1 MQGKEKI
8 ANKNVQRY
16 AFQLTINNALD
27 YGFDH
32 HNIKGT
38 IINNFT
44 TIKYFCMADEIGE
57 NGTPHTH
64 IYVCFSSRVR
74 WSTLKKHF
82 EPAHIEV
89 AHGTVQNN
97 IDYIKK
103 TGKWEKTD
111 KSETRVEGTFEEWGT
126 IPKQK
131 GQIPEMEELL
141 QLIKDGYSNMEI
153 LELNNDYILNIEKL
167 DRIRTTYLIDKYR
180 STRRLD
186 LKVVYISGNT
196 GLGKTRGIFDTHGD
210 ENVYRINDYKHPFDH
225 YSCEAVLAFD
235 EFRSSLSISD
245 MLNYCDIYPIQL
257 PSRYSNKY
265 ACFHTV
271 YIVSNLSLEEQYMDV
286 QKESP
291 ETWRAFLRRIHEV
304 RIYKD
309 DETVD
314 IYDSADKYL
323 KRDEEFHSA
332 TQEEE
337 NNNPFVNPSNKG
349 KKSTERG
356 KKS

>member
-1 MQGKEKI
+1 M
-8 ANKNVQRY
+8 
-16 AFQLTINNALD
+16 
-27 YGFDH
+27 
-32 HNIKGT
+32 
-38 IINNFT
+38 
-44 TIKYFCMADEIGE
+44 
-57 NGTPHTH
+57 
-64 IYVCFSSRVR
+64 
-74 WSTLKKHF
+74 
-82 EPAHIEV
+82 
-89 AHGTVQNN
+89 
-97 IDYIKK
+97 
-103 TGKWEKTD
+103 
-111 KSETRVEGTFEEWGT
+111 
-126 IPKQK
+126 
-131 GQIPEMEELL
+131 
-141 QLIKDGYSNMEI
+141 
-153 LELNNDYILNIEKL
+153 
-167 DRIRTTYLIDKYR
+167 
-180 STRRLD
+180 
-186 LKVVYISGNT
+186 VYISGNT